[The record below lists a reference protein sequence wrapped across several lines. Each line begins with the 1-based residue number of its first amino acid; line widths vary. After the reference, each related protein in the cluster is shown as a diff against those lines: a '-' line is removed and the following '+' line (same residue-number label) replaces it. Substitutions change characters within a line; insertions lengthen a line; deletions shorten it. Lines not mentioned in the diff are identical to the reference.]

1 MKEEKIS
8 FGKSALNLNL
18 TVDLKNT
25 RKYLG
30 KLVRM
35 VTIII
40 NDWIVI
46 FYIKKAANAEKLSW
60 K

>member
-25 RKYLG
+25 RKYFG
-30 KLVRM
+30 RLVRM

-40 NDWIVI
+40 ND
-46 FYIKKAANAEKLSW
+46 
-60 K
+60 